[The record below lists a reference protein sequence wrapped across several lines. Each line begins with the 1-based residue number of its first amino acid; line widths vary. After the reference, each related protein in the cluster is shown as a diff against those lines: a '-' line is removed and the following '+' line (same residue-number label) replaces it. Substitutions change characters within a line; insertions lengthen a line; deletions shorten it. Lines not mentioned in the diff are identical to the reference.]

1 MRVDHEKKEIVCSV
15 GDLVHQSTYRRIG
28 VERGDGFRRMWIG
41 QDIHSRRAEQR
52 ANDDPNYRAEVH
64 VIHRT
69 QVGAWS
75 VTITGRIDGLSIDKA
90 AKRVCIEEVKSIH
103 FDLELEALSRSDKLQ
118 RHLYQLLL
126 YAYFLSGQPELEGFT
141 FAPQLALIDL
151 VSGEAKLIDTEFERD
166 KVAATLE
173 QHLLRVVEELDTAS
187 ALREAKRAFADGLQF
202 PFDGMRPGQEE
213 IVASVAR
220 AIWQRDALLVS
231 APTGIGKTMAVLYP
245 AVRQSLKLG
254 KKLFV
259 LTSKTLQQDAAIE
272 ALRRL
277 NDGSFRVLRIRAKQ
291 KMCAHTEMICHED
304 FCPFAAQYSAKMQKS
319 ALLSHLV
326 TSMSY
331 FDPDITFEL
340 ARDTEVCP
348 FEVSLE
354 LIEQADVV
362 VCDYNYIFDPYV
374 GLKAYSQ
381 ENDYGDCVL
390 VVDEAHNL
398 VDRGR
403 GYYSPELQEKQFEDI
418 KQHLMSRNCWL
429 DGWEELLAM
438 LRAHFNEL
446 ACEAFGEDDEAAAAA
461 GGLWDDTAAP
471 SASLGAGSAAGAPR
485 ARQGLC
491 SPNRALFLEQR
502 VEWERL
508 VLEYIGWKI
517 DNRIAEEEDPLIDFY
532 FKLVKLTNLLSEE
545 GEEIAHIIERTNEG
559 LKLKIFCKDPSRFLG
574 RIFESAHATIA
585 LSATLEPFD
594 FYRKTL
600 GFPPDRTAELSLPS
614 PFPRENR
621 KIVVISEVDTTY
633 KKRADHYDR
642 IAANVAEIADAG
654 DGNFLALF
662 PSYAFLREISDRMPP
677 ITKRIMIQRNDMT
690 DYERNAIL
698 DILRDKPRRGN
709 LIMAV
714 SGGMY
719 AEGIDYQG
727 DMLSGVMVVGP
738 ALPQVS
744 FEQELLKQYYDEQYG
759 AGFEFAYL
767 IPGMTRVVQSAGR
780 VIRSETD
787 IGVIALLCRRFTQES
802 YTRYFPM
809 DWYEESPRELVT
821 RKAAA
826 DVRSFFDA
834 KAAPQLRMLF

>member
-1 MRVDHEKKEIVCSV
+1 VRVDYEKREIVCAV
-15 GDLVHQSTYRRIG
+15 GDLVQGSTYRRIG

-41 QDIHSRRAEQR
+41 QDIHTRRAEQR
-52 ANDDPNYRAEVH
+52 AGEDPHYRAEVH
-64 VIHRT
+64 VVHR
-69 QVGAWS
+69 VELGGWS
-75 VTITGRIDGLSIDKA
+75 VTITGRIDGLSIHREE
-90 AKRVCIEEVKSIH
+90 KRVCIEEVKSIH
-103 FDLELEALSRSDKLQ
+103 FDLELEALYRSEKLQ

-126 YAYFLSGQPELEGFT
+126 YAYFLSGQPDLEGFA
-141 FAPQLALIDL
+141 FEPQLVLIDL
-151 VSGEAKLIDTEFERD
+151 VSGETRTVDTEFDRE
-166 KVAATLE
+166 KVGGTLQAHIRKLIEDLDAAAA
-173 QHLLRVVEELDTAS
+173 LRV
-187 ALREAKRAFADGLQF
+187 AKRAFADTLEF
-202 PFDGMRPGQEE
+202 PFEVVRPGQDA
-213 IVASVAR
+213 IISSVAR
-220 AIWQRDALLVS
+220 AVWQRDSLLVS

-245 AVRQSLKLG
+245 AVKQSLKLG
-254 KKLFV
+254 KKLFF
-259 LTSKTLQQDAAIE
+259 LTSKTLQQDAAVE

-277 NDGSFRVLRIRAKQ
+277 NDGSFRVLRIRAKS

-304 FCPFAAQYSAKMQKS
+304 FCPFAAQYSSKMEKS
-319 ALLSHLV
+319 GLLNHLV

-331 FDPDITFEL
+331 FDPEITFEL
-340 ARDTEVCP
+340 ARENEVCP

-354 LIEQADVV
+354 LIEQADVI

-403 GYYSPELQEKQFEDI
+403 GYYSPELQEKAFEDI
-418 KQHLMSRNCWL
+418 RRHMMSRNCWVE
-429 DGWEELLAM
+429 GWEELLDILAG
-438 LRAHFNEL
+438 HFREL
-446 ACEAFGEDDEAAAAA
+446 ADAAFEE
-461 GGLWDDTAAP
+461 WP
-471 SASLGAGSAAGAPR
+471 AGADPSLAETQTYGQRATGNGPR
-485 ARQGLC
+485 VALC
-491 SPNRALFLEQR
+491 EPSRELFLEQR
-502 VEWERL
+502 TEWERI

-532 FKLVKLTNLLSEE
+532 FKLVKFTNLLAEE
-545 GEEIAHIIERTNEG
+545 GEQFAHLVERTDEG
-559 LKLKIFCKDPSRFLG
+559 IKLKIFCKDPSPFLG
-574 RIFESAHATIA
+574 KIFDSAHATIA
-585 LSATLEPFD
+585 LSATLEPFE

-600 GFPPDRTAELSLPS
+600 GFPEDRTAELAVPS
-614 PFPRENR
+614 PFPRDNR

-633 KKRADHYDR
+633 KRRADHYDR
-642 IAANVAEIADAG
+642 IATTIADIAEAG

-662 PSYAFLREISDRMPP
+662 PSYAFLREVSERMPP
-677 ITKRIMIQRNDMT
+677 LGKRVMIQRNDMT

-698 DILRDKPRRGN
+698 DILRSKARRGN
-709 LIMAV
+709 LILAV

-787 IGVIALLCRRFTQES
+787 VGVIALLCRRFTQES
-802 YTRYFPM
+802 YTRYFPA
-809 DWYEESPRELVT
+809 DWYEDSPRELVS
-821 RKAAA
+821 RKAASEI
-826 DVRSFFDA
+826 RSFFEA
-834 KAAPQLRMLF
+834 KNTPQLRMLF

>member
-1 MRVDHEKKEIVCSV
+1 
-15 GDLVHQSTYRRIG
+15 
-28 VERGDGFRRMWIG
+28 
-41 QDIHSRRAEQR
+41 
-52 ANDDPNYRAEVH
+52 
-64 VIHRT
+64 
-69 QVGAWS
+69 
-75 VTITGRIDGLSIDKA
+75 
-90 AKRVCIEEVKSIH
+90 
-103 FDLELEALSRSDKLQ
+103 
-118 RHLYQLLL
+118 
-126 YAYFLSGQPELEGFT
+126 
-141 FAPQLALIDL
+141 
-151 VSGEAKLIDTEFERD
+151 
-166 KVAATLE
+166 
-173 QHLLRVVEELDTAS
+173 
-187 ALREAKRAFADGLQF
+187 
-202 PFDGMRPGQEE
+202 
-213 IVASVAR
+213 VAR
-220 AIWQRDALLVS
+220 AVWQRDSLLVS

-254 KKLFV
+254 KKLFF
-259 LTSKTLQQDAAIE
+259 LTSKTLQQEAAVE

-319 ALLSHLV
+319 GLLSHLV

-331 FDPDITFEL
+331 FDPDVTFEL
-340 ARDTEVCP
+340 ARETEVCP

-354 LIEQADVV
+354 LIEQADVI

-403 GYYSPELQEKQFEDI
+403 GYYSPELHEKQFEDI
-418 KQHLMSRNCWL
+418 TRHLMTRNCWL
-429 DGWEELLAM
+429 DGWEELLGI
-438 LRAHFNEL
+438 LRDHFREL
-446 ACEAFGEDDEAAAAA
+446 AESIDEE
-461 GGLWDDTAAP
+461 GGLKQA
-471 SASLGAGSAAGAPR
+471 
-485 ARQGLC
+485 LC
-491 SPNRALFLEQR
+491 SPNRELFLEQR

-545 GEEIAHIIERTNEG
+545 GDEIAHIIEKTNEG

-574 RIFESAHATIA
+574 KIFESAHATIA

-600 GFPPDRTAELSLPS
+600 GFPAERTAELALGS
-614 PFPRENR
+614 PFPKENR

-633 KKRADHYDR
+633 KRRADHYDR
-642 IAANVAEIADAG
+642 IAENVAEIADAG

-662 PSYAFLREISDRMPP
+662 PSYAFLREIADRMPP
-677 ITKRIMIQRNDMT
+677 VTKRVILQRSDMT
-690 DYERNAIL
+690 DYERTAIL

-709 LIMAV
+709 LILAV

-787 IGVIALLCRRFTQES
+787 VGVIALLCKRFTQET
-802 YTRYFPM
+802 YTRYFPA

-821 RKAAA
+821 RKAAT
-826 DVRSFFDA
+826 DVRSFFEA
-834 KAAPQLRMLF
+834 RTTPQLRIVF

>member
-1 MRVDHEKKEIVCSV
+1 MRVDYDKREIVCAV

-41 QDIHSRRAEQR
+41 QEVHSRRAEER
-52 ANDDPNYRAEVH
+52 AGADPHYRAEVH
-64 VIHRT
+64 VVHRT
-69 QVGAWS
+69 TVGGWS
-75 VTITGRIDGLSIDKA
+75 VTITGRIDGLSVDRENQ
-90 AKRVCIEEVKSIH
+90 RVSIEEVKSIH
-103 FDLELEALSRSDKLQ
+103 FDLELEALYRSEKLQ

-126 YAYFLSGQPELEGFT
+126 YAYFLSSQPDFENFE
-141 FAPQLALIDL
+141 FAPQLVLIDL
-151 VSGEAKLIDTEFERD
+151 VSGEAKTVDTEFDHER
-166 KVAATLE
+166 VASTLE
-173 QHLLRVVEELDTAS
+173 ASLVKLVTDLDEAA
-187 ALREAKRAFADGLQF
+187 ALRIAKRAFADTLAF
-202 PFDGMRPGQEE
+202 PFDAMRPGQEE

-220 AIWQRDALLVS
+220 AVWQRDALLVS

-254 KKLFV
+254 KKLFF
-259 LTSKTLQQDAAIE
+259 LTSKTLQQDAAVE

-291 KMCAHTEMICHED
+291 KMCAHTQMICHED
-304 FCPFAAQYSAKMQKS
+304 FCPFAERYSEKMDKS
-319 ALLSHLV
+319 GLLTHLV
-326 TSMSY
+326 TSYSY
-331 FDPDITFEL
+331 FDPEVTFAL
-340 ARDTEVCP
+340 ARETEVCP

-354 LIEQADVV
+354 LIEQADVI

-403 GYYSPELQEKQFEDI
+403 GYYSPELHEKQFEEI
-418 KQHLMSRNCWL
+418 RRHLMTKNCWL
-429 DGWEELLAM
+429 DGWEELLEM
-438 LRAHFNEL
+438 LRQHLHQL
-446 ACEAFGEDDEAAAAA
+446 AEVLEGDVRQALCE
-461 GGLWDDTAAP
+461 P
-471 SASLGAGSAAGAPR
+471 SR
-485 ARQGLC
+485 E
-491 SPNRALFLEQR
+491 LFLEQR
-502 VEWERL
+502 TEWERL
-508 VLEYIGWKI
+508 VLDYIGWKI

-532 FKLVKLTNLLSEE
+532 FKLVKFTNLLAEDGDE
-545 GEEIAHIIERTNEG
+545 LAHIIERTDEG
-559 LKLKIFCKDPSRFLG
+559 LKAKIFCKDPSRFLG
-574 RIFESAHATIA
+574 KIFDSAHATVA

-600 GFPPDRTAELSLPS
+600 GFPEDRTAELSLPS
-614 PFPRENR
+614 PFPRDNR
-621 KIVVISEVDTTY
+621 KIVVIPEVDTTW
-633 KKRADHYDR
+633 KRRADHYEK
-642 IAANVAEIADAG
+642 IAETVADIADAG

-662 PSYAFLREISDRMPP
+662 PSYAFLREVSERMPP
-677 ITKRIMIQRNDMT
+677 MTKRVMIQRTDMT

-698 DILRDKPRRGN
+698 DILRDRPKRGN
-709 LIMAV
+709 LILAV

-727 DMLSGVMVVGP
+727 DMLSGVMVIGP

-744 FEQELLKQYYDEQYG
+744 FEQELLKHYYDEQYG

-787 IGVIALLCRRFTQES
+787 VGVIALLCKRFTQES
-802 YTRYFPM
+802 YTRYFPA
-809 DWYEESPRELVT
+809 DWYEETPRELVS
-821 RKAAA
+821 RKPASEI
-826 DVRSFFDA
+826 RSFFEA
-834 KAAPQLRMLF
+834 KSTPQLRMLF

>member
-64 VIHRT
+64 VVHRT
-69 QVGAWS
+69 VAGAWS

-103 FDLELEALSRSDKLQ
+103 FDLELEALSRSDKLH

-126 YAYFLSGQPELEGFT
+126 YAYFLSGQPELEGFI

-151 VSGEAKLIDTEFERD
+151 VSGEAKIIDTEFERE

-187 ALREAKRAFADGLQF
+187 ALRDAKRAFAETLQF

-213 IVASVAR
+213 IVASVGR
-220 AIWQRDALLVS
+220 AIWQREALLVS

-245 AVRQSLKLG
+245 AVRESLKLG
-254 KKLFV
+254 KKLFF

-354 LIEQADVV
+354 LIEQADVI

-403 GYYSPELQEKQFEDI
+403 GYYSPELHEKQFEDI
-418 KQHLMSRNCWL
+418 KQHLTARNCWL

-438 LRAHFNEL
+438 LRDHLDEL
-446 ACEAFGEDDEAAAAA
+446 AREAFGDDGGAAAAP
-461 GGLWDDTAAP
+461 GRRWDDP
-471 SASLGAGSAAGAPR
+471 AGP
-485 ARQGLC
+485 RQGLC
-491 SPNRALFLEQR
+491 SPDRALFLEQR

-517 DNRIAEEEDPLIDFY
+517 ENRIAEEDDPLIDFY

-574 RIFESAHATIA
+574 RIFESAHATVA

-600 GFPPDRTAELSLPS
+600 GFPRDRTAEVSLPS

-621 KIVVISEVDTTY
+621 KIVVISDVDTTY

-642 IAANVAEIADAG
+642 IAASVAEIADAG

-677 ITKRIMIQRNDMT
+677 ITKRVMVQRNDMT
-690 DYERNAIL
+690 DYERSAIL
-698 DILRDKPRRGN
+698 DILRAKPRRGN

-787 IGVIALLCRRFTQES
+787 IGVIALLCKRFTQES
-802 YTRYFPM
+802 YTRYFPL

-826 DVRSFFDA
+826 DVRSFFDT

>member
-1 MRVDHEKKEIVCSV
+1 MRVDFEKREIVCAV
-15 GDLVHQSTYRRIG
+15 GDLVQGSTYRRIG

-41 QDIHSRRAEQR
+41 QDIHTRRAEQR
-52 ANDDPNYRAEVH
+52 ASEDPHYRAEVH
-64 VIHRT
+64 VVHRMT
-69 QVGAWS
+69 LGGWT
-75 VTITGRIDGLSIDKA
+75 VTITGRIDGLSIDKE
-90 AKRVCIEEVKSIH
+90 AKVVGIEEVKSIH
-103 FDLELEALSRSDKLQ
+103 FDLELEALYRSEKLQ

-126 YAYFLSGQPELEGFT
+126 YSYFLCSQPDLEGYT
-141 FAPQLALIDL
+141 FAPQLVLIDL
-151 VSGEAKLIDTEFERD
+151 VSGEARIVDTEFDRES
-166 KVAATLE
+166 VAKTLQSHIAKLIGDLE
-173 QHLLRVVEELDTAS
+173 TAAALRV
-187 ALREAKRAFADGLQF
+187 AKRAFADTLTF
-202 PFDGMRPGQEE
+202 PFDVVRPGQEQ
-213 IVASVAR
+213 IISAVAR
-220 AIWQRDALLVS
+220 GIYQRDSLLVS

-254 KKLFV
+254 KKLFY
-259 LTSKTLQQDAAIE
+259 LTSKTLQQDAAVE

-277 NDGSFRVLRIRAKQ
+277 NDGSFRVLRIRAKS

-304 FCPFAAQYSAKMQKS
+304 FCPFAAQYTSKMEKS
-319 ALLSHLV
+319 GLLNHLV

-331 FDPDITFEL
+331 FDPEVTFEL
-340 ARDTEVCP
+340 AREHQVCP

-354 LIEQADVV
+354 LIEQADVI

-403 GYYSPELQEKQFEDI
+403 GYYSPELHEKSFDEI
-418 KQHLMSRNCWL
+418 RAHMMSRNCWIE
-429 DGWEELLAM
+429 GWEDQLEV
-438 LRAHFNEL
+438 LRAHFHEL
-446 ACEAFGEDDEAAAAA
+446 AAVLEDDVRQS
-461 GGLWDDTAAP
+461 LCDP
-471 SASLGAGSAAGAPR
+471 SR
-485 ARQGLC
+485 E
-491 SPNRALFLEQR
+491 LFLEQR
-502 VEWERL
+502 TEWERI

-517 DNRIAEEEDPLIDFY
+517 ENRIAEEEDPLIDFY
-532 FKLVKLTNLLSEE
+532 FKLVKFANLLAENGDE
-545 GEEIAHIIERTNEG
+545 FAHLVERTDAG
-559 LKLKIFCKDPSRFLG
+559 IKLKIFCKDPSRFLG
-574 RIFESAHATIA
+574 KIFESAHATIA
-585 LSATLEPFD
+585 LSATLEPFE

-600 GFPPDRTAELSLPS
+600 GFPEARTAELSLPS

-621 KIVVISEVDTTY
+621 KIVIVSDVDTTY
-633 KKRADHYDR
+633 KRRADHYER
-642 IAANVAEIADAG
+642 IALSVADIADAG
-654 DGNFLALF
+654 HGNFLALF
-662 PSYAFLREISDRMPP
+662 PSYAFLREVSERMPP
-677 ITKRIMIQRNDMT
+677 TEKRVMIQRNDMT

-698 DILRDKPRRGN
+698 DILRTRSRKGN
-709 LIMAV
+709 LILAV

-787 IGVIALLCRRFTQES
+787 IGVIALLCKRFTQET
-802 YTRYFPM
+802 YTRYFPL
-809 DWYEESPRELVT
+809 DWYEDTPRELVT
-821 RKAAA
+821 KRAAM
-826 DVRSFFDA
+826 DVRSFFEE
-834 KAAPQLRMLF
+834 KTVAPQLRLVF